1 MEGHVMTIRG
11 ELNPGSRN
19 GMPASGMYVYRGRK
33 REGLPDLETANAEI
47 MKARRPG
54 PWYDARPAGGPP
66 PRRFTVP
73 DGCCRNGHPWRKET
87 TGIRSDGTR
96 RCLTCRR
103 EANARR
109 KETRAA

>member
-1 MEGHVMTIRG
+1 MRLVPQVPRMEGHVM
-11 ELNPGSRN
+11 
-19 GMPASGMYVYRGRK
+19 SGYVYKGRK
-33 REGLPDLETANAEI
+33 REGLPDLETANAAI
-47 MKARRPG
+47 MATRRPG

-73 DGCCRNGHPWRKET
+73 DGCCRNGHPWRAET

-96 RCLTCRR
+96 RCLICRR

-109 KETRAA
+109 KEQAV